1 TLNVVMRILRVDRS
15 PSTPAEDQRSD
26 ARTLTSTPVAAARA
40 CQEHCAATC
49 ISQEAGRGPGQERAV
64 EKIVPEEKAKQGR
77 RGKRVLMILIIGLL
91 LAAAVWAVVEYSIPG
106 NDELP
111 PAASENTR

>member
-1 TLNVVMRILRVDRS
+1 M
-15 PSTPAEDQRSD
+15 
-26 ARTLTSTPVAAARA
+26 
-40 CQEHCAATC
+40 
-49 ISQEAGRGPGQERAV
+49 